1 MKIMY
6 KKQLTLK
13 LSAIAVSIMLA

>member
-13 LSAIAVSIMLA
+13 LSAIAVSIM